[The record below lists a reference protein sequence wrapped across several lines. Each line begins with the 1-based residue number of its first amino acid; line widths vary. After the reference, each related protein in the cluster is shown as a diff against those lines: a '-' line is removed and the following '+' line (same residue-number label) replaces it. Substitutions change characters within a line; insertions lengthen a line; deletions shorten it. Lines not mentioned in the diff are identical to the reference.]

1 MPMIKAIELDLAVA
15 MTAPGDKEG
24 MPLRPTRFVWAT
36 ADTGCRWPFRALS
49 RRCSAR
55 LRLSKDPAKVAPA
68 IRRRFFRCAA
78 GRIVNRGWGLGDRLK

>member
-24 MPLRPTRFVWAT
+24 MPLRRTRFVWAT

-55 LRLSKDPAKVAPA
+55 LRLSKDPAKV
-68 IRRRFFRCAA
+68 RRRSGADSFDALPVGSSTGGGGSVIA
-78 GRIVNRGWGLGDRLK
+78 

>member
-24 MPLRPTRFVWAT
+24 MPLRRTRFVWAT

-55 LRLSKDPAKVAPA
+55 LRLSKDPAKSAGDPA
-68 IRRRFFRCAA
+68 QTLSMRCRSDRQQGA
-78 GRIVNRGWGLGDRLK
+78 GAR